1 MIRQTGGKSALHCK
15 NKVIGAYSLYDRD
28 FAKADTVKFTLYGK
42 AKLDVAKIPEFIAS
56 YGNNLKF
63 TMDAKAPYF
72 TYFLKKNSRE
82 KNVDARAVIE
92 DFLNGVRENLKIA
105 QDSVKKE

>member
-1 MIRQTGGKSALHCK
+1 MKRIFLIVLDSFG
-15 NKVIGAYSLYDRD
+15 IGEMPDA
-28 FAKADTVKFTLYGK
+28 ANYG
-42 AKLDVAKIPEFIAS
+42 DEGSNTIGTVAKIPEFIAS